1 MFDLQVLRTIAII
14 SERTNGKK
22 LVLNQVSVNGGKQ
35 IWDLGSWMDG
45 QRLGGVLMYDDEME
59 ILRDELS
66 IMRL

>member
-22 LVLNQVSVNGGKQ
+22 LVLNEVSVNGGKPM
-35 IWDLGSWMDG
+35 WDLGSWMDG